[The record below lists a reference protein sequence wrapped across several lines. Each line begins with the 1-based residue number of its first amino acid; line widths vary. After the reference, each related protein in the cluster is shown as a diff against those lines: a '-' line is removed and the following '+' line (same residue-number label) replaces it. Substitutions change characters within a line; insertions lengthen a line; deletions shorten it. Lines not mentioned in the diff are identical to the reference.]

1 MKKIVRSG
9 KNIVRKTKIYSVD
22 WLRDGFCYRT
32 TIECK
37 WEDVL
42 ECKKVARVLGEMP
55 CDVIQE
61 AEVSV
66 KYQRY
71 IEKECEVAERMLKFE
86 NIALPASFDF
96 FSLDSLSYEAREKLN
111 RYHPTSIGQ
120 ASRISGVSPADISVL
135 LLNFAK

>member
-1 MKKIVRSG
+1 MQRVRVASLL
-9 KNIVRKTKIYSVD
+9 
-22 WLRDGFCYRT
+22 LRPELSLVELGE
-32 TIECK
+32 ISPE
-37 WEDVL
+37 
-42 ECKKVARVLGEMP
+42 VARVLGEMP